1 MFYFISHVGIIIYVI
16 STLYITGR
24 IYKFSQV
31 TQWNSVDKSLKV
43 ETETGSYHVLVR
55 PESDT
60 SSSAGGE
67 HYLRPSN
74 DIHWKQ
80 INYQHKHHI
89 YHVK

>member
-24 IYKFSQV
+24 IYKFSKV

-55 PESDT
+55 PESD
-60 SSSAGGE
+60 AG
-67 HYLRPSN
+67 
-74 DIHWKQ
+74 
-80 INYQHKHHI
+80 HKFLCWRGTI
-89 YHVK
+89 LETK